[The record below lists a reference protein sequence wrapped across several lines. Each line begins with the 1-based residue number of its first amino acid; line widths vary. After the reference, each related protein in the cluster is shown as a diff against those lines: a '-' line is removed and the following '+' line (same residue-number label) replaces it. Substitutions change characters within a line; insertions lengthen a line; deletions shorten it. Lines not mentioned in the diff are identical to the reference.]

1 MAATK
6 ILKVQILVPSITLA
20 TELFITLRQREG
32 PHVMYITS
40 SRLYSPGE
48 ILQNESWIVRLS
60 KSLRDFPP
68 PPLFIKIQGGRSYS
82 CRYCSIG
89 VYELCQRQSRQRQ
102 TQLSLIEWSKEE
114 AFLPYHIWSDAV
126 PLANRPRCAHLLPH
140 TIVHGIRGVGLNQQ
154 SGGPF

>member
-68 PPLFIKIQGGRSYS
+68 PHCLLK
-82 CRYCSIG
+82 
-89 VYELCQRQSRQRQ
+89 
-102 TQLSLIEWSKEE
+102 SKEDAPIAVATVQS
-114 AFLPYHIWSDAV
+114 AFTNF
-126 PLANRPRCAHLLPH
+126 ANGRADNVRH
-140 TIVHGIRGVGLNQQ
+140 
-154 SGGPF
+154 S